1 MVPFNPLKGAKL
13 KHINASN
20 YLADGGRGKDC
31 LQRELKNALKKH
43 YRRSAHIRVTTRR
56 KTLFLNSGGGKSS
69 AQTRNDTNATKKE
82 GKTDEIVNV

>member
-13 KHINASN
+13 KHINCSN
-20 YLADGGRGKDC
+20 YLRDGAGGKDC

-56 KTLFLNSGGGKSS
+56 KTLFLNSGPGKFS
-69 AQTRNDTNATKKE
+69 AQRRNDSNKH
-82 GKTDEIVNV
+82 GKADEIVNV